1 MKRHPLATLALAALL
16 LALGA
21 GAALAGPPARPLGAS
36 SAPTVVSYQGQ
47 VTVGGVPHN
56 GSGYFKFAVVDAA
69 GTTSYWSN
77 DGTSANG
84 SQPSAAVSLTVTNG
98 LFTVL
103 LGDSGMNALTADV
116 FDGSERYLRV
126 WFCQSATGSFV
137 QLAPDRRIAAVPYA
151 LQATNADTLD
161 GKHLADL
168 VQANGTL
175 QANLNADLL
184 DGHHATHFAAAGHN
198 HDGSYWQLGGNAGTT
213 GSHFLGTSDG
223 QPLELRVNGARALR
237 LEPNATSPNVIGGHW
252 ANNATAGV
260 LGATIAG
267 GGATID
273 GASYA
278 NAVTADYGTVVG
290 GVGNVAGGEYATVGG
305 GSENKASG
313 PYATVGGG
321 SYNSATSYYSTVAGG
336 YGNKATGNY
345 SFAGG
350 RQAHADHDGAF
361 VWADST
367 NADISSTGP
376 NQFIVRASGG
386 IWLGTTSPP
395 SIPEGRFLN
404 TSTGAHLTTGGQWV
418 NNSDRTAKENLAPVD
433 WQEVLQRLAA
443 MPIST
448 WSYKAEDASVR
459 HMGPM
464 AQDFYAAF
472 GLGDSDTSIGT
483 IDADGVALAA
493 IQGLYQR
500 SQEQAARIAELEDE
514 NATLR
519 AQMADFEARLA
530 ALEQGR

>member
-1 MKRHPLATLALAALL
+1 MLKRHPLTISVLVTLLV
-16 LALGA
+16 ALGA
-21 GAALAGPPARPLGAS
+21 GVVFAGPPAQPLAAS
-36 SAPTVVSYQGQ
+36 AAPTVVSYQGQ

-77 DGTSANG
+77 DGTASGEPVN
-84 SQPSAAVSLTVTNG
+84 AVELTVSNG

-151 LQATNADTLD
+151 LQATNADALD
-161 GKHLADL
+161 GQH
-168 VQANGTL
+168 
-175 QANLNADLL
+175 
-184 DGHHATHFAAAGHN
+184 AAAF
-198 HDGSYWQLGGNAGTT
+198 WQLGGNAGTT

-260 LGATIAG
+260 LGATIG
-267 GGATID
+267 GGGSD
-273 GASYA
+273 SHA
-278 NAVTADYGTVVG
+278 NLITDDYGTV
-290 GVGNVAGGEYATVGG
+290 GG
-305 GSENKASG
+305 GLWNQAGDGAGSTG
-313 PYATVGGG
+313 DHPYATVGGG
-321 SYNSATSYYSTVAGG
+321 VSNTASGSHATIAGGGGNTASGKYATVAGG
-336 YGNKATGNY
+336 AGNEASGQDAAVGGGWANYATGASATVPGGVANIAAGTCG
-345 SFAGG
+345 FAAGMN
-350 RQAHADHDGAF
+350 AHANHDGAF
-361 VWADST
+361 VWGDYDVLNSV
-367 NADISSTGP
+367 SSTDA

-386 IWLGTTSPP
+386 IWLGTTSSP
-395 SIPEGRFLN
+395 SIPSGYFLN
-404 TSTGAHLTTGGQWV
+404 TSTGAYLTSGGTWT
-418 NNSDRTAKENLAPVD
+418 NSSDRNAKENLAPVD
-433 WQEVLQRLAA
+433 VHAVLARLAA

-493 IQGLYQR
+493 IQGLYAQN
-500 SQEQAARIAELEDE
+500 QALQAE
-514 NATLR
+514 NAALR
-519 AQMADFEARLA
+519 AQMAGIEARLA